1 MPITRTFL
9 DWSRPALVAL
19 CDQLLDRHAKEGTVD
34 LSGWL
39 MVVPG
44 GRAGRRLQELLVT
57 FADDRKLILV
67 PPEVVTIGALPERLY
82 VQQKPF
88 ADDLTQILAWN
99 RALREFDRDRLHPF
113 FPNLP
118 EDDNF
123 MAWKPFAEL
132 LSNLHRELAADNLDF
147 GDVISKGSQLENFP
161 EAARWNVLR
170 EIQENYLVI
179 LDGLSVWDK
188 QTARLFAIKYEECE
202 TSKNIMLVGTVDMN
216 GTTRQMIDQ
225 IQDQVESVIFA
236 PDDLSSRFDEH
247 GCLKPNAWLH
257 VLSEIRDDQIRIV
270 GKPGDQADEVLR
282 ALSQLD
288 GKHSGEEIVIGVP
301 DESLVPVIEQRIK
314 SAGLESRYG
323 VGRTVQQSLAAKLLL
338 QLAEWLDEET
348 VVAFQNLLRHPAV
361 ERYLQNQAIEKD
373 WLTELD
379 QYRNKH
385 LPVKVSSQWLGK
397 EDDRQTIE
405 DAHAA
410 VSQLVVDWKF
420 QQRLLP
426 DWSAAVVKILTTLF
440 EGIELT
446 AAERKDWSVITEAIQ
461 SALQKFADIPERL
474 IPLISGADFLRLL
487 HGEIS
492 KTEIPP
498 ESSPE
503 SLEILGWLELPW
515 DDASALIVTGVN
527 ETFVPSSQNGDLFLP
542 NRLRQVL
549 ELEDNQRRAARDAYA
564 LSVMAACRTDLTLI
578 AGKMS
583 SRNDPLVPSRF
594 LFGDSPELNV
604 QRTLQF
610 FREESVETPV
620 IPGRLKPGKEV
631 ADFKPPRL
639 DDFVV
644 PVESMRVTEFRDYIQ
659 CPYRYFLKN
668 QLGLKSVI
676 PKGEELDGGA
686 FGSVL
691 HEVLEQFGRDTDL
704 RGETNVEK
712 IRTFLNHS
720 LNGVMEVFYGKDP
733 EPAIRIQ
740 KERMR
745 ARLQSF
751 AEWQAMWSAEGWR
764 IQHVEEGVT
773 REHESEFDVDG
784 RPILLRG
791 RIDRI
796 DVHQTS
802 GEVMVFDY
810 KTSDTA
816 KTPEKTHYKK
826 NKQEWVDLQLPLYRH
841 LVKSLGIDSEVGL
854 AYINLPKKLDDV
866 KHQQASWDGE
876 LLESADETAR
886 EIVRAIRDNIFWPP
900 SDDGGLMREFAEI
913 CLETTILEED
923 AEEGF
928 ER

>member
-19 CDQLLDRHAKEGTVD
+19 CDHLLSQHIHAETVD
-34 LSGWL
+34 LSNFL
-39 MVVPG
+39 MVVAG

-57 FADDRKLILV
+57 MADERGLILV
-67 PPEVVTIGALPERLY
+67 PPEVVTLGAVPERLY

-88 ADDLTQILAWN
+88 ADDLTQLLAWI

-118 EDDNF
+118 DDDSF
-123 MAWKPFAEL
+123 IAWKPFSEI
-132 LSNLHRELAADNLDF
+132 LSSLHRELAADNLDF

-170 EIQENYLVI
+170 EIQENYLHI

-188 QTARLFAIKYEECE
+188 QTARLFAIKYQECE
-202 TSKNIMLVGTVDMN
+202 TSRNIVLVGTVDMN
-216 GTTRQMIDQ
+216 GTTREMIDQ
-225 IQDQVESVIFA
+225 VQDQVESIVFA
-236 PDDLSSRFDEH
+236 PPDMSQRFDEH

-257 VLSEIRDDQIRIV
+257 AVSDITDDQIHIV
-270 GKPGDQADEVLR
+270 DKPGDQADEVLR
-282 ALSQLD
+282 ALSQLE
-288 GKHSGEEIVIGVP
+288 GQFSGEEIIIGVP
-301 DESLVPVIEQRIK
+301 DETLVPVIEQRIK

-323 VGRTVQQSLAAKLLL
+323 VGRTVEQSLAAKLLL

-348 VVAFQNLLRHPAV
+348 VVAFQNLLRHPAI
-361 ERYLQNQAIEKD
+361 ELYLQNLEIEKD

-385 LPVKVSSQWLGK
+385 LPIKVSSQWLGK
-397 EDDRQTIE
+397 EDQRQTIE
-405 DAHAA
+405 DAHSAI
-410 VSQLVVDWKF
+410 SQLIGDWKF

-426 DWSAAVVKILTTLF
+426 EWSVPVVHILSTLF
-440 EGIELT
+440 DGADFS
-446 AAERKDWSVITEAIQ
+446 AAERKDWSVITDSIQ
-461 SALQKFADIPERL
+461 TALQKFADVPERL

-492 KTEIPP
+492 KSEIPP

-515 DDASALIVTGVN
+515 DDAPALIVTGMN

-564 LSVMAACRTDLTLI
+564 LSIMAACRSHLILI
-578 AGKMS
+578 AGQMS

-594 LFGDSPELNV
+594 LFGDSPEINV

-610 FREESVETPV
+610 FGDETIDRPV
-620 IPGRLKPGKEV
+620 TPGRLKPGKMT

-639 DDFVV
+639 EEFVSQI
-644 PVESMRVTEFRDYIQ
+644 ESMRVTEFRDYIQ
-659 CPYRYFLKN
+659 CPYRYFLKHR
-668 QLGLKSVI
+668 LELKSVI
-676 PKGEELDGGA
+676 PRGEELDGGA

-691 HEVLEQFGRDTDL
+691 HEVLEQFGRDIDL
-704 RGETNVEK
+704 RDETNVEK
-712 IRTFLNHS
+712 IGAFLNHS
-720 LNGVMEVFYGKDP
+720 LNGVMEAFYGKDP

-745 ARLQSF
+745 ARLQMF
-751 AEWQAMWSAEGWR
+751 AEWQSAWSAEGWR
-764 IQHVEEGVT
+764 IEHVEEGVT
-773 REHESEFDVDG
+773 REHESEFEVDG

-796 DVHQTS
+796 DVHQSS

-810 KTSDTA
+810 KTSDTG
-816 KTPEKTHYKK
+816 KTPEKTHYQKK
-826 NKQEWVDLQLPLYRH
+826 KEEWIDLQLPLYRH
-841 LVKSLGIDSEVGL
+841 LVKSLGINSEVGL

-866 KHQQASWDGE
+866 THQQASWDAE
-876 LLESADETAR
+876 MLESADESAR
-886 EIVRAIRDNIFWPP
+886 QIVRAIRDNIFWPP